1 MLLEVSACICFC
13 YVVEIFMKT
22 QKVLE
27 LCASHLADVVGGHVA
42 THVVPLV
49 ISSLVPRV
57 FITNR
62 SRNFFTTLIKIK

>member
-1 MLLEVSACICFC
+1 
-13 YVVEIFMKT
+13 MKT

-49 ISSLVPRV
+49 ISSDWEEWVMMLPECEAHLVVIVVVR
-57 FITNR
+57 
-62 SRNFFTTLIKIK
+62 FTIAPVEPDHHQSK